1 MRTIQL
7 RSWLLGIVALAVA
20 SGCVGKGTYEAKE
33 AELAG
38 CQKNAAD
45 EKASLEAKLAELD
58 KAKADVE
65 AKLAEMTAL
74 AEKQRMDFSAKL
86 SALGKKSEQLAN
98 EKGSLASDM
107 TKLQGQLAELQ
118 RQEQQE
124 RDRAALFQKLLSQLK
139 SMIDSGKLQV
149 VIRNGKMVVKLPDN
163 VLFDPGK
170 TDVKPAGKDAL
181 AELTNVLK
189 AIPNRAF
196 QIAGYTDD
204 TPIHTA
210 KFKSNWYLSTARAV
224 EVLNLM
230 IGDGMEPQRV
240 SAAGYGS
247 YDPVASNSSVEG
259 KAQNRRIEVTLMP
272 NLDELPKFDEQMPT
286 AGK

>member
-1 MRTIQL
+1 MRVL
-7 RSWLLGIVALAVA
+7 RLLGIVAVAAA
-20 SGCVGKGTYEAKE
+20 SGCVTNGTFHAKE
-33 AELAG
+33 AELAA
-38 CQKNAAD
+38 CQKDAAD

-58 KAKADVE
+58 KAKTDVDG
-65 AKLAEMTAL
+65 KLAEMTAM
-74 AEKQRMDFSAKL
+74 AEKERMELA
-86 SALGKKSEQLAN
+86 ALGKKSEQLAN
-98 EKGSLASDM
+98 EKGSLAQDM

-139 SMIDSGKLQV
+139 NMIDSGKLQV

-170 TDVKPAGKDAL
+170 TDVKSAGKDAL
-181 AELTNVLK
+181 AELTTVLK
-189 AIPNRAF
+189 AIPNRTF

-230 IGDGMEPQRV
+230 IGDGMEPQRL

-247 YDPVASNSSVEG
+247 YDPVASNASVEG

-272 NLDELPKFDEQMPT
+272 NLDELPKLDAQTPT
-286 AGK
+286 AGN

>member
-1 MRTIQL
+1 MRTFGL
-7 RSWLLGIVALAVA
+7 RGKLMGIVVLAAA

-65 AKLAEMTAL
+65 AKLAEMTAM
-74 AEKQRMDFSAKL
+74 AEKERMEL
-86 SALGKKSEQLAN
+86 GALGKKSAQLAS
-98 EKGSLASDM
+98 EKGSLAEGMS
-107 TKLQGQLAELQ
+107 KLQGQLAELQ

-139 SMIDSGKLQV
+139 GMIDSGKLQV

-170 TDVKPAGKDAL
+170 TDVKAAGKDAL

-189 AIPNRAF
+189 AIPNRTF
-196 QIAGYTDD
+196 QVAGYTDD

-230 IGDGMEPQRV
+230 IGDGMEPQRL

-247 YDPVASNSSVEG
+247 YDPVASNASVEG

>member
-1 MRTIQL
+1 MRTLKL
-7 RSWLLGIVALAVA
+7 RGKLLGIVALAVA

-38 CQKNAAD
+38 CQKSAAD

-58 KAKADVE
+58 KAKTDVE

-74 AEKQRMDFSAKL
+74 AEKQRLEL
-86 SALGKKSEQLAN
+86 SALGQKSEQLAN
-98 EKGSLASDM
+98 EKGSLAQDM
-107 TKLQGQLAELQ
+107 SKLQGQLAELQ

-139 SMIDSGKLQV
+139 GMIDSGKLQV

-189 AIPNRAF
+189 AIPNRTF
-196 QIAGYTDD
+196 QVAGYTDD

-210 KFKSNWYLSTARAV
+210 KFKSNWYLSSARAV

-230 IGDGMEPQRV
+230 IGDGMEPQRL

-247 YDPVASNSSVEG
+247 YDPVASNASVEG

-272 NLDELPKFDEQMPT
+272 NLDELPKFDEQMPS
-286 AGK
+286 AGT

>member
-1 MRTIQL
+1 MRTL
-7 RSWLLGIVALAVA
+7 KLLGIAVFAVA
-20 SGCVGKGTYEAKE
+20 SGCVTNGTFEAKQ

-45 EKASLEAKLAELD
+45 EKAALEGKLAELD

-65 AKLAEMTAL
+65 AKLAEMTTL
-74 AEKQRMDFSAKL
+74 AEKQRLEL
-86 SALGKKSEQLAN
+86 SALGAKSEQLAN
-98 EKGSLASDM
+98 EKGSLAQDM
-107 TKLQGQLAELQ
+107 SKLQGQLAELQ

-124 RDRAALFQKLLSQLK
+124 RDRAALFQKLLTQLK
-139 SMIDSGKLQV
+139 GMIDSGKLQV

-181 AELTNVLK
+181 AELTKVLA
-189 AIPNRAF
+189 AIPHRSF

-230 IGDGMEPQRV
+230 IGDGMEPQRL

-247 YDPVASNSSVEG
+247 YDPVASNSTVEG

-272 NLDELPKFDEQMPT
+272 NLDELPKFDEQMPS
-286 AGK
+286 ARN

>member
-1 MRTIQL
+1 MKTL
-7 RSWLLGIVALAVA
+7 KLLGIVAFAAV
-20 SGCVGKGTYEAKE
+20 SGCVTNGTFEAKE
-33 AELAG
+33 AELAA
-38 CQKNAAD
+38 CQKNAAE
-45 EKASLEAKLAELD
+45 EKAALESKLADLD

-74 AEKQRMDFSAKL
+74 AQKQRLDL
-86 SALGKKSEQLAN
+86 SALGAKSEQLAN
-98 EKGSLASDM
+98 EKGSLTQDM

-139 SMIDSGKLQV
+139 GMIDSGKLQV

-189 AIPNRAF
+189 AIPNRTF

-230 IGDGMEPQRV
+230 IGDGMEPQRL

-247 YDPVASNSSVEG
+247 YDPVASNATVEG

-286 AGK
+286 AGQ